1 MKWRLVL
8 ALVLVSFFP
17 MIGNAVE
24 VLKIATVAPD
34 SSEWIQI
41 ARELLKYVET
51 NSNNEVKVTLYTGGI
66 MGDEPDVLRKIQ
78 LNQLQGGGFSGLGLG
93 KVVPAVR
100 ALELPL
106 LFNNYE
112 EVDYV
117 REKIRPIL
125 TKMFSEKGFELVFW
139 AEQGFIY
146 VFTDKKISNL
156 NDFKGVKMWVWA
168 PDNMAHAIFKE
179 LSDYLS
185 PVPLGLPEVLTSLQ
199 TGIINAFY
207 APPVAAVSLQWT
219 TKVKYMLNVPFDYG
233 TGALL
238 ISKKAY
244 DKLSPASK
252 KALMDG
258 VKIYEPKIIS
268 AIRKANQKAIELFP
282 QYGVQLL
289 NVPPEGLEEVRAKV
303 RNVYTKMIGELYT
316 KEFLDLVLKTLEEY
330 RKTH

>member
-1 MKWRLVL
+1 MRKAVVLILLLLLVEKV
-8 ALVLVSFFP
+8 A
-17 MIGNAVE
+17 GE
-24 VLKIATVAPD
+24 QVLKIATVAPD

-41 ARELLKYVET
+41 ARELMKYVEER
-51 NSNNEVKVTLYTGGI
+51 SNRETKISLYTGGI
-66 MGDEPDVLRKIQ
+66 MGDEPDMLRKMQ
-78 LNQLQGGGFSGLGLG
+78 LGQLHGGGFSGLGLG

-100 ALELPL
+100 LLELPL
-106 LFNNYE
+106 LFKTYG

-117 REKIRPIL
+117 CEKMRPIL
-125 TKMFSEKGFELVFW
+125 SKMFREKGFELVFW

-168 PDNMAHAIFKE
+168 PDNLAHAIFKE

-185 PVPLGLPEVLTSLQ
+185 PIPLGLPEVLTSLQ

-207 APPVAAVSLQWT
+207 APPVAAVSLQWY

-233 TGALL
+233 VGALL

-244 DKLSPASK
+244 DGLSPQAK
-252 KALMDG
+252 KALEEG
-258 VKIYEPKIIS
+258 VKIYEPKIIT
-268 AIRKANQKAIELFP
+268 AIRKANQKSIEVFP
-282 QYGVQLL
+282 QHGVQILD
-289 NVPPEGLEEVRAKV
+289 VPAEGLEEVRARV
-303 RNVYTKMIGELYT
+303 SQVYYRMVGELYS
-316 KEFLDLVLKTLEEY
+316 KELLDFVLKTLEEY

>member
-1 MKWRLVL
+1 MKPRVFLMVFL
-8 ALVLVSFFP
+8 FTFFANT
-17 MIGNAVE
+17 GNAGE

-41 ARELLKYVET
+41 ARELLKYIEK

-66 MGDEPDVLRKIQ
+66 MGDEPDMLRKIQ
-78 LNQLQGGGFSGLGLG
+78 LGQLQGGGFSGLGLG

-106 LFNNYE
+106 LFRNYE

-117 REKIRPIL
+117 CEKMRPIL
-125 TKMFSEKGFELVFW
+125 SKMFAEKGFELTFW

-168 PDNMAHAIFKE
+168 PDNLAHAIFKE

-207 APPVAAVSLQWT
+207 APPIAAVSLQWA

-238 ISKKAY
+238 ISKKVY
-244 DKLSPASK
+244 DRLSPASK
-252 KALMDG
+252 KAFEEG
-258 VKIYEPKIIS
+258 VKIYEPQIIS

-289 NVPPEGLEEVRAKV
+289 DVPPEGLEEVRAKV
-303 RNVYTKMIGELYT
+303 RNVYTKMIGELYP
-316 KEFLDLVLKTLEEY
+316 KEILDFVLNTLEEY
-330 RKTH
+330 RRTH

>member
-1 MKWRLVL
+1 MRTLV
-8 ALVLVSFFP
+8 VIVSFLLFLTNS
-17 MIGNAVE
+17 GGAVE
-24 VLKIATVAPD
+24 TLKIATVAPD

-41 ARELLKYVET
+41 ARELLKYTET
-51 NSNNEVKVTLYTGGI
+51 KSGGETKVSLYTGGI
-66 MGDEPDVLRKIQ
+66 MGDEPDMLRKIQ
-78 LNQLQGGGFSGLGLG
+78 LGQLHGGGFSGLGLG
-93 KVVPAVR
+93 KVVPAIR
-100 ALELPL
+100 LLELPL
-106 LFNNYE
+106 LFRNYE

-117 REKIRPIL
+117 CEKMRPIL
-125 TKMFSEKGFELVFW
+125 SKMFQEKGFELVFW

-168 PDNMAHAIFKE
+168 PDNLAHAIFKE

-207 APPVAAVSLQWT
+207 APPVAAVSLQWS

-238 ISKKAY
+238 ISKKSY
-244 DKLSPASK
+244 DKLSQNSK
-252 KALMDG
+252 NVLKEG
-258 VKIYEPKIIS
+258 VKIYEPKIIQ

-282 QYGVQLL
+282 EYGVKLL
-289 NVPPEGLEEVRAKV
+289 DVPPEGLEEVRAKV
-303 RNVYTKMIGELYT
+303 SNVYTKMVGELYS
-316 KEFLDLVLKTLEEY
+316 KELLDFVLKTLEEY